1 MKRHAKLARLLLTR
15 RLVINDPNFDQAA
28 RRARHERWRI
38 ALAILA
44 VYALVIWYIAQ
55 GDRPVPIAPRSYHCG
70 VEEVC
75 SGLRLVE
82 AL

>member
-1 MKRHAKLARLLLTR
+1 VKTL
-15 RLVINDPNFDQAA
+15 
-28 RRARHERWRI
+28 I
-38 ALAILA
+38 ALAILILYGVA
-44 VYALVIWYIAQ
+44 IWYIAQ